1 MSITIS
7 TFQELLD
14 FILDSNLNT
23 KQTQELLNNCEIK
36 VIFLDDSLSSQD
48 IVDQLEKWTEF
59 KGERP
64 LFLPLT
70 DLGTEPEF
78 DIKRDY
84 NKVLA
89 FKD

>member
-1 MSITIS
+1 MSITIN

-14 FILDSNLNT
+14 FILDKNLNT
-23 KQTQELLNNCEIK
+23 KQTQDLLNNCEIK

-48 IVDQLEKWTEF
+48 IVDQLEKWTQF

-64 LFLPLT
+64 LFLPM
-70 DLGTEPEF
+70 DMDF

-84 NKVLA
+84 NKVLT